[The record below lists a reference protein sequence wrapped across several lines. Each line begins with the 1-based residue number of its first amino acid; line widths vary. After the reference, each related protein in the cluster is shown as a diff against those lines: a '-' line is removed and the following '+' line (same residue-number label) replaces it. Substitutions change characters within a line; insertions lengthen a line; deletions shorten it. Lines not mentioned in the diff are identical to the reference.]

1 MSQLNK
7 LVGKK
12 FQVCSSM
19 EIGDIL
25 GAMNTEQD
33 TLDLVKALDL
43 NMQDGDFTMTLIKEL
58 FTSLRGD
65 FEQDEGKDLIKQLK
79 KINKSI
85 P

>member
-12 FQVCSSM
+12 LQVCSSM

-25 GAMNTEQD
+25 GAMNTEQN

-43 NMQDGDFTMTLIKEL
+43 NMADGDFTMTLIKEL

-65 FEQDEGKDLIKQLK
+65 FDQDEGKDLIKQLK